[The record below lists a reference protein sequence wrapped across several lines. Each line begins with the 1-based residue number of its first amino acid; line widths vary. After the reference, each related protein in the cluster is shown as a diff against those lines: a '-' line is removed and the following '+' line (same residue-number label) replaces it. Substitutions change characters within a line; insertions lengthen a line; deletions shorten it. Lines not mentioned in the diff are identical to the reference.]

1 MARLALLIAVS
12 FVVGHSPGAL
22 GDQSGPDPLRQISE
36 RLRNRIEA
44 GEALAEMVARGEVI
58 YCSYAVPTFYERRS
72 FRPAWV
78 NESGPL
84 PHCGDLLQAVE
95 EAELEGLNS
104 DDYHLLAAR
113 ETLKSLESQRGFG
126 RAPRLGMLVDLELL
140 LTDTFLIYGAH
151 LLAGRVDPES
161 IDPEWHAMRREA
173 DLPQV
178 LEDAMSSGEI
188 RAALEGLL
196 PPQPGYR
203 ALRDALRTYR
213 HIRDRGGWPTV
224 GGTQKLEG
232 GCSGPEVISLRA
244 RLAATGD
251 IEPTAAECS
260 ESFDQAL
267 ESGVIQFQR
276 RHGLDQDGC
285 VGPATGAALNVPVE
299 ERIDLIILNMERHR
313 WLPQDLGRR
322 HLLVN
327 IADFTLS
334 ALEEGLLHSQMR
346 VVVGRDYRRTP
357 VFSDLVTYLVLN
369 PYWHIPPSIAVKDI
383 VPSVRKDPAFLADKK
398 IRVFDGWGMDAKEI
412 DPKDIDWWAIDPAGF
427 KYRFRQD
434 PGPEN
439 SLGRIKFMFP
449 NKFHVYLHDTPAKNL
464 FSRTERTFSSGCIRV
479 EKPIE
484 LAEYLLRGDA
494 SWTRGKLLARMEE
507 WREETVRLPAS
518 VPIHLLY
525 WTAFVDE
532 EGAVHFRNDV
542 YCRDQRLLSALHEP
556 PPGPGERRDGDH
568 PSPY

>member
-1 MARLALLIAVS
+1 MARLILSVAAVI
-12 FVVGHSPGAL
+12 FLGHAPGAQ
-22 GDQSGPDPLRQISE
+22 GDPSDVDPLREISE

-44 GEALAEMVARGEVI
+44 GEALAEIVACGELI

-95 EAELEGLNS
+95 EAELEGLTS

-113 ETLKSLESQRGFG
+113 ETLKLLESQRGFV

-140 LTDTFLIYGAH
+140 LTDTFLVYGAH

-161 IDPEWHAMRREA
+161 IDPEWHAMRRDA
-173 DLPQV
+173 DMPQL
-178 LEDAMSSGEI
+178 LEDAIASGEI
-188 RAALEGLL
+188 RAGLRGLL

-203 ALRDALRTYR
+203 ELRDALKTYR
-213 HIRDRGGWPTV
+213 EIRDRGGWPMV
-224 GGTQKLEG
+224 DGTHKLEKG
-232 GCSGPEVISLRA
+232 YSGLEVVSLRA
-244 RLAATGD
+244 RLSVTGD
-251 IEPTAAECS
+251 MEPWVS
-260 ESFDQAL
+260 EGPEVFDESL
-267 ESGVIQFQR
+267 ERGVMRFQR
-276 RHGLDQDGC
+276 RHGLDEDGV
-285 VGPATGAALNVPVE
+285 VGPATRAALNVPVE
-299 ERIDLIILNMERHR
+299 ERIELIILNMERHR
-313 WLPQDLGRR
+313 WLPQDLGE
-322 HLLVN
+322 HHVLVN
-327 IADFTLS
+327 IADFTLGTF
-334 ALEEGLLHSQMR
+334 EDGLLHSQMR

-357 VFSDLVTYLVLN
+357 VFSDLMTYLVLN
-369 PYWHIPPSIAVKDI
+369 PYWHIPPSIAIKDI
-383 VPSVRKDPAFLADKK
+383 IPSVRKDPAYFADKK
-398 IRVFDGWGMDAKEI
+398 IRVFEGWGVDAKEI
-412 DPKDIDWWAIDPAGF
+412 DPEDIDWWTIDAVRC

-449 NKFHVYLHDTPAKNL
+449 NKFHVYLHDTPARDL
-464 FSRTERTFSSGCIRV
+464 FDRTERTFSSGCIRV

-484 LAEYLLRGDA
+484 LALFLLHGDA
-494 SWTRGKLLARMEE
+494 GWTREKLLARMDQ
-507 WREETVRLPAS
+507 WREETVLLPAS

-542 YCRDQRLLSALHEP
+542 YNRDQRLRRALHEQ
-556 PPGPGERRDGDH
+556 PPGPGEGRDGDH
-568 PSPY
+568 PSPD